1 MMRVGNAKTVQATA
15 LQHLNAGA
23 DVVVAI
29 CFSQGAKMG
38 VAVYDSFR
46 KPQTL
51 QIAEYPAQQYN
62 GGVDFLKR
70 FLELLVCTTA
80 GNCYASSTYLPTA
93 GVSTGTGDPYVD
105 RDVFEADSADEAR
118 HSNVTGDNKVHS
130 GITGAYKVH
139 SSISTVT
146 DGAAVNMIE
155 ALTIILLLPSN
166 TNSTLLRAVQSVVAS
181 FTDSST
187 SLRKANDAHGQSSL
201 QTTTTTTTTT

>member
-62 GGVDFLKR
+62 GVRLIVHVK
-70 FLELLVCTTA
+70 VCV
-80 GNCYASSTYLPTA
+80 CVYASVPFVYIVTVCILQSIVRVCAYCKAL
-93 GVSTGTGDPYVD
+93 YV
-105 RDVFEADSADEAR
+105 
-118 HSNVTGDNKVHS
+118 
-130 GITGAYKVH
+130 
-139 SSISTVT
+139 
-146 DGAAVNMIE
+146 
-155 ALTIILLLPSN
+155 
-166 TNSTLLRAVQSVVAS
+166 
-181 FTDSST
+181 
-187 SLRKANDAHGQSSL
+187 
-201 QTTTTTTTTT
+201 